1 VKAMVLNNISEMLN
15 YESRSIY
22 NLIQKR
28 GPITKSEMLDITKM
42 KLSTLNRIIEPLEK
56 NGLINAHSIGESS
69 GGRKPILYDVNT
81 KLNYVIG
88 VDISRTYSKVAVIDM
103 KMNIL
108 AQSGFMM
115 TDKHDPETTVERI
128 ADTINK
134 LLKELPILK
143 SDICGI
149 GVGAVGPLDRQKG
162 IIHNPGRFSSSQ
174 WVEVHLKELME
185 QKTGLPVII
194 DNGANAAVKAEYLY
208 GWGKGLSNIAYFNLG
223 AGIRT
228 GVIASGKLV
237 RSINDTED
245 AFGHMVVDIDGKLCS
260 CGNYGC
266 IESYVSIDSILD
278 NFIAKVKGGRET
290 IISKAINEINYDDI
304 CIAAENGDEISKEI
318 IINSAIVMGTGLAN
332 FINLLNPSLV
342 VLSGYM
348 ILQSKLFYD
357 NCCKIALKKHYAK
370 ENQVIFKK
378 GGYFQDNSIV
388 VGGANLV
395 IESLINLEEI

>member
-1 VKAMVLNNISEMLN
+1 MDLKDVSKILN
-15 YESRSIY
+15 YESRIIY
-22 NLIQKR
+22 NLIQKQ
-28 GPITKSEMLDITKM
+28 GPITKNEMLLITKM
-42 KLSTLNRIIEPLEK
+42 KLSTLNRIIEPLE
-56 NGLINAHSIGESS
+56 NNRFITAHSIGESS

-115 TDKHDPETTVERI
+115 KDKHDPTTTVELI

-134 LLKELPILK
+134 LLKELSFLK

-149 GVGAVGPLDRQKG
+149 GVGAVGPLNREKG

-185 QKTGLPVII
+185 LKTGLPVII
-194 DNGANAAVKAEYLY
+194 DNGANVAVKAEYLY
-208 GWGKGLSNIAYFNLG
+208 GLGKGYSNIAYFNLG

-266 IESYVSIDSILD
+266 IESYVSMDSIVD
-278 NFIAKVKGGRET
+278 NFIAKVKVGRET

-304 CIAAENGDEISKEI
+304 CISAENGDELSKEI
-318 IINSAIVMGTGLAN
+318 IINSATVMGTGLAN

-348 ILQSKLFYD
+348 IKHSKLFYD
-357 NCCKIALKKHYAK
+357 TCCKIALKKHYTK

-378 GGYFQDNSIV
+378 GGYFEDDSIV
-388 VGGANLV
+388 IGGANLV
-395 IESLINLEEI
+395 LESLINLEEI